1 MKKAENK
8 KIRFEYG
15 DGVCV
20 LPCGIHNLID
30 KAKKFDIKVL
40 LLLSSADKYREGKYL
55 KELSSAL
62 ECEESD
68 IEASLAFWRGAGVI
82 SISDGAT
89 KSKPEKAERVEKT
102 EKAEKTETN
111 VPKRAKVTELPQY
124 TSNELNALLEKNRF
138 VVGLID
144 ECQNV
149 LGKMFTAS
157 EIKVLMGLV
166 DYLGLDED
174 YILVLMNYCARH
186 DHKNMRYVEKLAIA
200 CLDEGLT
207 EAPVLENALLE
218 REARESIEGKIRS
231 IFGMGKRSFTTKEKK
246 QIDTW
251 INEYK
256 YGVEIIERAYD
267 ITVAATKEP
276 SVHYANAILEKWYAN
291 GIKTLAEIDALQ
303 ASREEQKALDS
314 SSFDVD
320 DFFDAALKKSYS
332 GK

>member
-1 MKKAENK
+1 MKKTENK

-20 LPCGIHNLID
+20 LPCGIHNLMD

-55 KELSSAL
+55 KELALAL
-62 ECEESD
+62 ECEESE
-68 IEASLAFWRGAGVI
+68 IESSLAFWRGAGVI
-82 SISDGAT
+82 SILEGAT
-89 KSKPEKAERVEKT
+89 KAKSEKT
-102 EKAEKTETN
+102 EKVEKAEKTETEKN
-111 VPKRAKVTELPQY
+111 VPKRAKVSELPQY

-186 DHKNMRYVEKLAIA
+186 EHKNMRYVEKLAIA

-218 REARESIEGKIRS
+218 REARESIEGKIKTL
-231 IFGMGKRSFTTKEKK
+231 FGMGKRAFTTKEKK
-246 QIDTW
+246 QIDAW
-251 INEYK
+251 INDYK

-276 SVHYANAILEKWYAN
+276 SIHYANAIIEKWNAN
-291 GIKTLAEIDALQ
+291 GIKTLAEIDALY
-303 ASREEQKALDS
+303 ASREEQKALDG